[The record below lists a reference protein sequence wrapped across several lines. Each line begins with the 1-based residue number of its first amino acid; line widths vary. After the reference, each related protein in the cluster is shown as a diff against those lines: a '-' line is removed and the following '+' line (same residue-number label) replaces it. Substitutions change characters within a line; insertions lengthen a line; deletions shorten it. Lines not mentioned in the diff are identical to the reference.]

1 MKHAKMA
8 AASSFAIC
16 LVLLLAGPAAAQNA
30 SENQGGYPGAMP
42 ADHSTPEER
51 AATAALN
58 RQISDAN
65 RAADAQAARDN
76 ALYQKQRA
84 QYEEERARY
93 RDAMQ
98 RNRLQQRDYRAR
110 RAAYEALR
118 AHYASERAAYRRH
131 DWPDRHRWMRLGDDV
146 DPLGLQLLLVDGAP
160 AGKVVDAVH
169 APDGQIEALQV
180 DLFGGAQVWLDAS
193 DVRYDRSERAL
204 MTNLDRRDLS
214 EMAAEHL

>member
-65 RAADAQAARDN
+65 RAADAQAA
-76 ALYQKQRA
+76 LYV
-84 QYEEERARY
+84 EERARY